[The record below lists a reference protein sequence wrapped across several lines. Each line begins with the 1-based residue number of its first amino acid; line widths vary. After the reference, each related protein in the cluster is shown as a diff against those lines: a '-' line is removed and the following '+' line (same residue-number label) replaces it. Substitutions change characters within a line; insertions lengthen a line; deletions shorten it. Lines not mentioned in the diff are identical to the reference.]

1 MADINVK
8 QLSKAIKID
17 LDNLLAQMKSAGLS
31 HQSETDI
38 VSTEDKKV
46 LLKFI
51 KDSKKDSKKT
61 ISLSTSSQKI
71 AKPNLS
77 VTRIN
82 SPDNEKKSNVKQD
95 FAGSIDFDEAE
106 RKRLNAQNESAEEE
120 KKKAE
125 AKTKVVRKTKQE
137 SQKKIPQNPK
147 KDKKTF
153 KDSSKEDQREQEGEK
168 FLAKN
173 LENVQKFEKPQE
185 FIQREVRI
193 PETIVVSD
201 LAKELS
207 IKSSDLIKSLMNS
220 GVMVTLNQA
229 IDQETAILVVEE
241 LGHIGIPQ
249 EIESEEEKI
258 LEHIV
263 YEGDEELRNPVV
275 SVLGHVDHGK
285 TSILDFIR
293 KSSVAD
299 QEEGGITQGIG
310 AYQVDHNNQTI
321 TFIDTPGH
329 AAFSEMRAR
338 GANSTDIVVLVVAAD
353 DGIKPQT
360 VEAIKHAKAAK
371 VPIIVAINKC
381 DLPEKNISK
390 IKNEM
395 MQYELIA
402 EDLSGDTLFVEVS
415 AIKKINLDK
424 LKENILLQSEILD
437 LKASYSDK
445 ARGVVIESKIDK
457 GKGPVSTILIS
468 NGKLKRGDYFI
479 CGDTWGKIRAMI
491 NYEGK
496 MVNEAFPSMPIEIL
510 GMNSSAYAGAE
521 FMVTKDENEA
531 KELTEF
537 RKNNN
542 NQNKVLA
549 KDKTTLFEEVKDKD
563 ELNIII
569 KSDVQGS
576 SEALKMAINKI
587 EHKEVEAKI
596 ILSDIGMINETDV
609 SLAKASNAILIG
621 FNVKPNR
628 EAKKLAE
635 EQKIDIKYFNIIYEA
650 IDHVEK
656 SLSGLLEPDIKETI
670 LGSAEIQKVFKVS
683 TAGKIAG
690 SKVISGEI
698 KSKSKARIIRD
709 GVVVYSGE
717 ILTIFREKN
726 QVKEVGSGLECG
738 ISIKDFIDFKE
749 KDVIESYLSEEVQRS
764 I

>member
-1 MADINVK
+1 MDKDKKKTLTISSNLKKKIDTTSISTSGKKSFSVKKKPLRPNKPFSKPVTPFNPNINTENK
-8 QLSKAIKID
+8 KRNFARKAIEQQATKD
-17 LDNLLAQMKSAGLS
+17 
-31 HQSETDI
+31 
-38 VSTEDKKV
+38 
-46 LLKFI
+46 FI
-51 KDSKKDSKKT
+51 KKENKPAGKSKLKLKGPVDKRDFKLTVSRALNVEEIEIKQR
-61 ISLSTSSQKI
+61 SL
-71 AKPNLS
+71 AS
-77 VTRIN
+77 V
-82 SPDNEKKSNVKQD
+82 
-95 FAGSIDFDEAE
+95 
-106 RKRLNAQNESAEEE
+106 KRARLKE
-120 KKKAE
+120 KKK
-125 AKTKVVRKTKQE
+125 
-137 SQKKIPQNPK
+137 P
-147 KDKKTF
+147 
-153 KDSSKEDQREQEGEK
+153 
-168 FLAKN
+168 
-173 LENVQKFEKPQE
+173 
-185 FIQREVRI
+185 
-193 PETIVVSD
+193 
-201 LAKELS
+201 
-207 IKSSDLIKSLMNS
+207 
-220 GVMVTLNQA
+220 
-229 IDQETAILVVEE
+229 
-241 LGHIGIPQ
+241 
-249 EIESEEEKI
+249 
-258 LEHIV
+258 
-263 YEGDEELRNPVV
+263 EGDEKKEFKKVIKEVKIPEQITIQELSNRMAEKSSEIIKFLFNMKVVATINHNIDKDTAEYIVKEFGHKPILEEKPSIEKNKSNEKFEGEVKNRPPVV
-275 SVLGHVDHGK
+275 TIMGHVDHGK
-285 TSILDFIR
+285 TSLLDSLR
-293 KSSVAD
+293 DSNVVSG
-299 QEEGGITQGIG
+299 EHGGITQHIG
-310 AYQVDHNNQTI
+310 AYQVKADNNKLI

-329 AAFSEMRAR
+329 AAFTEMRAR
-338 GANSTDIVVLVVAAD
+338 GSKITDIVVLVVAAD

-415 AIKKINLDK
+415 ALKKINLDK
-424 LKENILLQSEILD
+424 LKDNILLQAEILD

-445 ARGVVIESKIDK
+445 ARGIVIESKIDK

-468 NGKLKRGDYFI
+468 NGKLKRGDHFI

-496 MVNEAFPSMPIEIL
+496 MVNEALPSMPVEIL
-510 GMNSSAYAGAE
+510 GMNHSAYAGAE
-521 FMVTKDENEA
+521 FVVTEDENEA

-537 RKNNN
+537 RKNNTAL
-542 NQNKVLA
+542 NKSFA
-549 KDKTTLFEEVKDKD
+549 KDKTTLFEDSKDKE

-576 SEALKMAINKI
+576 SEALKMAVTKI

-650 IDHVEK
+650 LDYVEK
-656 SLSGLLEPDIKETI
+656 SLSGLLEPDIKETV

-717 ILTIFREKN
+717 ILSIFREKN
-726 QVKEVGSGLECG
+726 QVKEVGAGLECG

-749 KDVIESYLSEEVQRS
+749 KDVIESYLSEEIQRS

>member
-1 MADINVK
+1 MDKDKKKTLTISSDLK
-8 QLSKAIKID
+8 KKID
-17 LDNLLAQMKSAGLS
+17 TTSIATSGKKSFFVEKKKPFKPNKSFNKPSPGPNTN
-31 HQSETDI
+31 TD
-38 VSTEDKKV
+38 VKKKNFAR
-46 LLKFI
+46 KFI
-51 KDSKKDSKKT
+51 EQQATKDFIKKDNKPAGKSKLKLKGPVDKRDFKLT
-61 ISLSTSSQKI
+61 VSRALNVEEIEIKQRSL
-71 AKPNLS
+71 AS
-77 VTRIN
+77 VKRARLK
-82 SPDNEKKSNVKQD
+82 EKKKPD
-95 FAGSIDFDEAE
+95 G
-106 RKRLNAQNESAEEE
+106 EE
-120 KKKAE
+120 KKEFKKVIREVKIPEQITIQELSNRMAE
-125 AKTKVVRKTKQE
+125 KSSDIIKFLFNMKVVAT
-137 SQKKIPQNPK
+137 INHNID
-147 KDKKTF
+147 KDTAEYIVKEFGHKPILEE
-153 KDSSKEDQREQEGEK
+153 KPSIEKNKSK
-168 FLAKN
+168 
-173 LENVQKFEKPQE
+173 QKFEGD
-185 FIQREVRI
+185 VRNR
-193 PETIVVSD
+193 P
-201 LAKELS
+201 
-207 IKSSDLIKSLMNS
+207 
-220 GVMVTLNQA
+220 
-229 IDQETAILVVEE
+229 
-241 LGHIGIPQ
+241 
-249 EIESEEEKI
+249 
-258 LEHIV
+258 
-263 YEGDEELRNPVV
+263 PVV
-275 SVLGHVDHGK
+275 TIMGHVDHGK
-285 TSILDFIR
+285 TSLLDSLR
-293 KSSVAD
+293 DSNVVSV
-299 QEEGGITQGIG
+299 EHGGITQHIG
-310 AYQVDHNNQTI
+310 AYQVKTEDNKLI

-329 AAFSEMRAR
+329 AAFTEMRAR
-338 GANSTDIVVLVVAAD
+338 GSKITDIVILVVAAD

-415 AIKKINLDK
+415 ALKKLNLDK
-424 LKENILLQSEILD
+424 LKESILLQSEILD
-437 LKASYSDK
+437 LKASYNDK
-445 ARGVVIESKIDK
+445 AAGVVIESKIDK

-468 NGKLKRGDYFI
+468 NGKLKRGDFFI

-496 MVNEAFPSMPIEIL
+496 MVNEAFPSMPVEIL

-521 FMVTKDENEA
+521 FMVTETEDEA
-531 KELTEF
+531 KKLSEF
-537 RKNNN
+537 RSTSTA
-542 NQNKVLA
+542 QNKNLA
-549 KDKTTLFEEVKDKD
+549 KDKTTLFENVKEKD

-635 EQKIDIKYFNIIYEA
+635 EQKVTVKFFNIIYEA

-656 SLSGLLEPDIKETI
+656 SLSGLLEPDIKETV

-690 SKVISGEI
+690 SKVLNGEI
-698 KSKSKARIIRD
+698 RSKSKARIIRD
-709 GVVVYSGE
+709 GVVVYTGE
-717 ILTIFREKN
+717 ILSIYREKN
-726 QVKEVGSGLECG
+726 QVKEVGTGFECG

-749 KDVIESYLSEEVQRS
+749 KDVIESYLAEEIRRS